1 MISVNDKWEVEWQPE
16 TTVGTV
22 LAALHF
28 THPVLVVSVNDTL
41 VQPADYATCPL
52 ADGDRVRVIHV
63 IAGG

>member
-1 MISVNDKWEVEWQPE
+1 MERRQE

-22 LAALHF
+22 LVALHF

-41 VQPADYATCPL
+41 VQPADYATYPL
-52 ADGDRVRVIHV
+52 VDGDRVRVIHV

>member
-1 MISVNDKWEVEWQPE
+1 MISVNDRWEVEWRPE

-28 THPVLVVSVNDTL
+28 THPVLVVSVNGSL
-41 VQPADYATCPL
+41 VQPADYGNYPL

-63 IAGG
+63 IGGG